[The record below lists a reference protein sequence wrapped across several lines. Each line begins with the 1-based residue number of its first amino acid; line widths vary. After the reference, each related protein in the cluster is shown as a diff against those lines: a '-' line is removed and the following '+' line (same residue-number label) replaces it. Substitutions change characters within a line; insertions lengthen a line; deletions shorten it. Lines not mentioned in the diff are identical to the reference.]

1 MIKHYLHTRL
11 KPFSFL
17 VLSILFSL
25 LIYSPGM
32 KAVDELSRVLFLML
46 SFFVFRLIDD
56 ACSVS
61 YDRSH
66 HPDRSYLSPE
76 NYPTF
81 LRLTA
86 VSCLAYQ
93 SLLFMYSKEI
103 GLIVSLFIFASLLL
117 YVLFQKQFTVLSLI
131 PLLKYPVLLYCLVFQ
146 YASNTLIF
154 ICLSSFFIMLS
165 YDLLEDKKISDLK
178 RFVALGA
185 LATAGFFTLFSISF
199 PFAPVFILIPLL
211 LVWFFPR
218 WKYLHYLPIA
228 YYPLCILINSLV
240 K

>member
-1 MIKHYLHTRL
+1 
-11 KPFSFL
+11 
-17 VLSILFSL
+17 
-25 LIYSPGM
+25 
-32 KAVDELSRVLFLML
+32 
-46 SFFVFRLIDD
+46 
-56 ACSVS
+56 
-61 YDRSH
+61 
-66 HPDRSYLSPE
+66 
-76 NYPTF
+76 
-81 LRLTA
+81 
-86 VSCLAYQ
+86 
-93 SLLFMYSKEI
+93 MYSKEI